1 MKTQNL
7 YEQMTEEARLLAS
20 ETKRFQIVSA
30 KNPICREAAELLAS
44 IRNRLNAFE
53 HMTDESGLVM
63 RSAAESHSATLERQQ
78 IKVKKSPRLRAISPG
93 ERAKR
98 QAMKRGALLVRG
110 V

>member
-1 MKTQNL
+1 MKTEIL
-7 YEQMTEEARLLAS
+7 HEQMKEEARLLAS

-53 HMTDESGLVM
+53 RMTDESGLAMCSV
-63 RSAAESHSATLERQQ
+63 AESHSATLERQQ
-78 IKVKKSPRLRAISPG
+78 IQVKKSPRLRAISPG

-98 QAMKRGALLVRG
+98 QAVKRGALLIRG

>member
-1 MKTQNL
+1 MKTENL
-7 YEQMTEEARLLAS
+7 YERMTEEARLLAS

-44 IRNRLNAFE
+44 IKNRLNTFE
-53 HMTDESGLVM
+53 HMTEESSQAM
-63 RSAAESHSATLERQQ
+63 RSAAESHSATLERPERQ
-78 IKVKKSPRLRAISPG
+78 IKSSPRARAISPG

-98 QAMKRGALLVRG
+98 QAVKRGALLFRG

>member
-1 MKTQNL
+1 MKTENL

-63 RSAAESHSATLERQQ
+63 RSAAESHSIPITTASAATR
-78 IKVKKSPRLRAISPG
+78 R
-93 ERAKR
+93 
-98 QAMKRGALLVRG
+98 
-110 V
+110 